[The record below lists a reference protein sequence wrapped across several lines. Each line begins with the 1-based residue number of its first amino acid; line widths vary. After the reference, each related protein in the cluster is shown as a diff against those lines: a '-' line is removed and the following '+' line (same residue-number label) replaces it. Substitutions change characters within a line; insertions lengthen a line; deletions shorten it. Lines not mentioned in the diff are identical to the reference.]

1 VFRDFVSM
9 TLSQDK
15 IYLHSENLSVYNE
28 LADLGFGSRE
38 LRTLLDKIIN
48 IAKTNDIDPWSAV
61 KNYLKT

>member
-1 VFRDFVSM
+1 
-9 TLSQDK
+9 
-15 IYLHSENLSVYNE
+15 VYNE